1 VQLGARRGDQ
11 VAVLKGVATG
21 AEVVTA
27 GQLKLRNG
35 SGIVV
40 NNSVQPGDAPAPRPA
55 QP

>member
-1 VQLGARRGDQ
+1 MPDDVGSRLF
-11 VAVLKGVATG
+11 
-21 AEVVTA
+21 VTA
-27 GQLKLRNG
+27 TSGQLKLRNG